1 MIIPGADS
9 LRWYVAIAEQQKERA
24 CAELLIGR
32 GVTVFLPML
41 TKWRRPTKTGPRE
54 RYEVCL
60 CPPYVFVG
68 FAAGREEWQAV
79 TTCRLVRTIIC
90 DEQGS
95 PRAANVRQMG
105 DFIRRASD
113 ASVASRQA
121 RQTAFKRGDVVT
133 VAIGPFAG
141 RKITLAE
148 VRGKSAVFLAS
159 LFGASDVPV
168 SIALDALEAA

>member
-9 LRWYVAIAEQQKERA
+9 LRWYVAIAERQKERA

-41 TKWRRPTKTGPRE
+41 TKWRRLAKTGPRE

-60 CPPYVFVG
+60 CPPYVFIG
-68 FAAGREEWQAV
+68 FAPGCENWHSV
-79 TTCRLVRTIIC
+79 VSCNLVAKVIC
-90 DEQGS
+90 DALGS
-95 PRAANVRQMG
+95 PRAANSRQMG

-121 RQTAFKRGDVVT
+121 RQSAFKKGDMAT

-141 RKITLAE
+141 RKVTLSE

-168 SIALDALEAA
+168 SIALDALEAV